1 MRSAITI
8 PDLKLVPLSVLFLV
22 ALTISACGLALDD
35 DDRMVRAQ
43 AAFEEQEYVAAIID
57 LKTVIQNSPEN
68 AQARMMLG
76 LAQAADGDLVSAASQ
91 FQKAFDLGQPLADY
105 RVPFAEALLATGQP
119 ERVLEIADPIAAIND
134 AEAFELFLLRGD
146 ALLESGAIVG
156 ALRSFAQAKE
166 LNIDNASAFL
176 RSAEVYWGQ
185 GNLRDAREFADRAV
199 ADDSANIDAQL
210 TLGAIL
216 LDMSESRRAEN
227 VFRNGLSTLQLN
239 AEERGYFLSYL
250 AEAHLAQGDL
260 SAARTAAEQV
270 AELWAADDPDLRI
283 LDGMIAFA
291 DGDYDTAATELQA
304 YLVAFPESARA
315 LRSLGQAQ
323 LELGLVHTARKNI
336 VRSLAMEPD
345 QRDALA
351 SLARAHLLEGQ
362 TELARETLEQA
373 LESGVRKP
381 ELLGLFSIID
391 TPAESQELFLSF
403 GGRLTAGDADDL
415 VSKAQT
421 LVGERPDDA
430 AAYDLLGTSQL
441 LNGLPEAAVQ
451 SFTKAT
457 QLDSSNSRL
466 RRNLALAYLGAAEP
480 EMGLDTVREI
490 RMVKD
495 ADDVDA
501 LRRALIVDFLQ
512 AGKFSDQ
519 PVATA
524 SSHWL
529 EDNPED
535 FGVRM
540 LLAEAY
546 AGLGQFEEAANEYEI
561 LLRQE
566 WEDPAIHNNLAWA
579 YLQLGDQRAREQ
591 AEAAHKLA
599 PDNAAIQ
606 DTLGWI
612 LVGEGRLREGLTLL
626 SDAHLLLPGD
636 ASIAYH
642 FAFTLAQMGEEADA
656 KAVLGQIIDRDD
668 GPVAGEAAALLRELN
683 SSP

>member
-1 MRSAITI
+1 M
-8 PDLKLVPLSVLFLV
+8 PLSVLFLV
-22 ALTISACGLALDD
+22 GLTISACGLGLDD
-35 DDRMVRAQ
+35 DDRIVRAQ

-76 LAQAADGDLVSAASQ
+76 LAQAANGDLVSAASQ
-91 FQKAFDLGQPLADY
+91 FQRAFDLGQPLADY

-119 ERVLEIADPIAAIND
+119 ERVLEIADPIAATND

-146 ALLESGAIVG
+146 ALLEFGAIVD
-156 ALRSFAQAKE
+156 ALRSFAQAKD
-166 LNIDNASAFL
+166 LNIDNASALL
-176 RSAEVYWGQ
+176 RSVEVFWGQ
-185 GNLRDAREFADRAV
+185 ENFRDAREFADRAV

-270 AELWAADDPDLRI
+270 AELWAADDPDLRYLNGI
-283 LDGMIAFA
+283 IAFA

-315 LRSLGQAQ
+315 LRLLGQAQ

-336 VRSLAMEPD
+336 VRSLAIEPD
-345 QRDALA
+345 QGDALA
-351 SLARAHLLEGQ
+351 SLARAHLSEGQ
-362 TELARETLEQA
+362 MDVARATLEHA

-381 ELLGLFSIID
+381 ELLGLYCILNSP
-391 TPAESQELFLSF
+391 TGSEELLLSS
-403 GGRLTAGDADDL
+403 GGRIPGDDADEL
-415 VSKAQT
+415 ISKAQA
-421 LVGERPDDA
+421 LVSERPGDA

-441 LNGLPEAAVQ
+441 LNGFPKDAIE

-457 QLDSSNSRL
+457 QLDSSDSRL
-466 RRNLALAYLGAAEP
+466 RRNLALAYLGVTDP
-480 EMGLDTVREI
+480 EMGLGALDEI
-490 RMVKD
+490 RFVDD
-495 ADDVDA
+495 AGDVDA
-501 LRRALIVDFLQ
+501 LRRALIVDFLH
-512 AGKFSDQ
+512 AGKFGDQ
-519 PVATA
+519 PLPTA
-524 SSHWL
+524 LSKWL
-529 EDNPED
+529 TENPED

-546 AGLGQFEEAANEYEI
+546 AGSSLNTEAANEYEV

-566 WEDPAIHNNLAWA
+566 WEDPAIHNNLAWI
-579 YLQLGDQRAREQ
+579 YMQQGDPRALEQ
-591 AEAAHKLA
+591 AEMAHDLA
-599 PDNAAIQ
+599 PDDASIN

-612 LVGEGRLREGLTLL
+612 LVAEGRVREGLNRL
-626 SDAHLLLPGD
+626 SDAHLLVPGD

-656 KAVLGQIIDRDD
+656 KAVLGQIIDRND
-668 GPVAGEAAALLRELN
+668 GPVEGEAAALLRELN
-683 SSP
+683 LSP